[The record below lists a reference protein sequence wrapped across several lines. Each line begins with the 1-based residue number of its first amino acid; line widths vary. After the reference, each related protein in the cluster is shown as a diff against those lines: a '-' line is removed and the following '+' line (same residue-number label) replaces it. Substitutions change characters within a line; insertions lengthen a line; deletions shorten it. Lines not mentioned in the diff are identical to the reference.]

1 MYQRCLCISFRYL
14 TMQYKYS
21 ALRKISNTDDANIQ
35 MQSANAVIHQAYLLC
50 STCPL
55 VFIIYVQYSEYIY
68 YENLVILDVRSGL
81 FLLLMPLKNSTY
93 QNLTLVLE
101 FFLSNCNMKI
111 HNWKIIMHTKFFMVQ
126 QVPSE
131 KSRQT
136 VSWKMFKLYNIV
148 ILIRKGRFKLRNL
161 LGILFHKNGINVQ
174 SIFQNWDHYNRHLEN
189 LIFLG

>member
-55 VFIIYVQYSEYIY
+55 VFMYSILNTYIMKIQLYQICEVPVPGLDFSFIIS
-68 YENLVILDVRSGL
+68 
-81 FLLLMPLKNSTY
+81 
-93 QNLTLVLE
+93 
-101 FFLSNCNMKI
+101 LSNCNMKI

-136 VSWKMFKLYNIV
+136 VSWKMFKLYNIA
-148 ILIRKGRFKLRNL
+148 ILICTL
-161 LGILFHKNGINVQ
+161 
-174 SIFQNWDHYNRHLEN
+174 
-189 LIFLG
+189 